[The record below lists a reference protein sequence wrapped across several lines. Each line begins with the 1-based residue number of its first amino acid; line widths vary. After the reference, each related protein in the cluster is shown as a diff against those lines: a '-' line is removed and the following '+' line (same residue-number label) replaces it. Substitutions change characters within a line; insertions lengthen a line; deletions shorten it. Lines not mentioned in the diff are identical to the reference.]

1 MTGDST
7 PGPDAPGVLLHV
19 QPARLQAP
27 AWDAL
32 SLLAFI
38 VCVLHSVT
46 VYLALAGDLEY
57 ERSDRVTVA
66 TRFDDRKN
74 SDHYWCMERE
84 REKNNVIK
92 YYFPLFSYTP
102 PLPASSSFVYSFFLL
117 FVFILFILFSVI
129 SPKKKIQDENIL
141 RTIYPK
147 CASSVV

>member
-1 MTGDST
+1 M
-7 PGPDAPGVLLHV
+7 
-19 QPARLQAP
+19 R
-27 AWDAL
+27 
-32 SLLAFI
+32 
-38 VCVLHSVT
+38 
-46 VYLALAGDLEY
+46 E
-57 ERSDRVTVA
+57 VA
-66 TRFDDRKN
+66 DKVDDRKN